1 MNPKPAKISVNGI
14 VLDVPDRPIAVI
26 CIDGCADEYLSVS
39 MAQDR
44 MPHVQRMAAKG
55 YRGMVRAALPSFT
68 NVNNCAIVT
77 GTPPNQTGIAGNYI
91 LDPETGEEV
100 MTNSSKF
107 LRNESILAAASQ
119 AGRKVAMVTA
129 KDKLREL
136 LSKNMDGIVFSAE
149 KADEVTEKVNGILDV
164 VGRVGPT
171 PLIYSAEASLYV
183 LRAGVKLLEQGR
195 ADFLYLSL
203 TDYMQHKFPP
213 EAPESLDFY
222 AAIDEEI
229 GRLIEQGAIVGATAD
244 HGMNAKCRAD
254 GSINVI
260 YLETELEKQFGPG
273 YRVICPITDPYVVH
287 HGALGGA
294 VNVYLPKGAEG
305 SAIRRWIFDLPG
317 VAEVHDREA
326 AASKLE
332 LPADR
337 IGDLFVMSTRDAVIG
352 RTPEHHD
359 LSKLDGSLRSHGGR
373 YEEMVPML
381 LSESLNDRYQAKA
394 AGDPRNFEI
403 FEFVC
408 NGTRSN
414 N

>member
-1 MNPKPAKISVNGI
+1 MRKSRSRLAT
-14 VLDVPDRPIAVI
+14 
-26 CIDGCADEYLSVS
+26 
-39 MAQDR
+39 
-44 MPHVQRMAAKG
+44 
-55 YRGMVRAALPSFT
+55 F
-68 NVNNCAIVT
+68 
-77 GTPPNQTGIAGNYI
+77 
-91 LDPETGEEV
+91 
-100 MTNSSKF
+100 
-107 LRNESILAAASQ
+107 SILAAASQ

-164 VGRVGPT
+164 VGRGGPT